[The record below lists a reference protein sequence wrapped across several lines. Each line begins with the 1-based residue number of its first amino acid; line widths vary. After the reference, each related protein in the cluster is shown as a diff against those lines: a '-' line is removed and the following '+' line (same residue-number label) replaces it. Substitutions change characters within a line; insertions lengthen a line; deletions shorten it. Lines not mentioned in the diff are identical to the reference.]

1 MMLFSHWLLWLKNC
15 RFSTNSCK
23 GFIVPLTQQAACSTW
38 KHKVH
43 TKVFISWNAISFFM
57 ASSTIWSYF
66 QWFVKSKTKEFCG
79 WQLIIL
85 WKGLS
90 SYSRVYRITCDVAL
104 CLSCLIHFICTRH
117 FRPKLVNLNESVYC
131 TPIDRASK
139 MWFNERSGSFLWPTI
154 PEL

>member
-23 GFIVPLTQQAACSTW
+23 GFIVPLTQQAACSKW

-104 CLSCLIHFICTRH
+104 CLSCLIHFKNVIQREVGQLSMTNHSWVIKVFVKSITLFFGQNKYTNIR
-117 FRPKLVNLNESVYC
+117 R
-131 TPIDRASK
+131 
-139 MWFNERSGSFLWPTI
+139 
-154 PEL
+154 